1 MAVEQANFFE
11 DEAGREARTK
21 AQKRFFLAL
30 TAWLLWTVLLLGAL
44 AGAVVFL
51 TGFFGWST
59 AVLPCVL
66 GFLTG
71 ICLAAGIATSLQS
84 RSLIILLLGLLIL
97 PGVAVYLAF
106 LAGRDPRAYD
116 ASSTALLPFV
126 VYAASALGG
135 CLAVAKLWRLAPV
148 RAVAPEKGTV
158 PAQVTPP
165 DRKEPLSHEQPS
177 VDKAA

>member
-1 MAVEQANFFE
+1 MTVSQTSFFE

-21 AQKRFFLAL
+21 AQKRFFLVF
-30 TAWLLWTVLLLGAL
+30 TVRLLWSLLTLAAV
-44 AGAVVFL
+44 AGAMVFV

-71 ICLAAGIATSLQS
+71 ICLATGIATSPQS
-84 RSLIILLLGLLIL
+84 RSLIILLLGLLVL
-97 PGVAVYLAF
+97 PGFAVYLAF
-106 LAGRDPRAYD
+106 LAGRDTRAYD
-116 ASSTALLPFV
+116 ASSAALLPFV
-126 VYAASALGG
+126 VYAASALGA
-135 CLAVAKLWRLAPV
+135 CLAIAKLWRPAPA

-158 PAQVTPP
+158 PAQVTQS